1 LSHKLNWTMVLIGL
15 ATGIVLI
22 VFDEFLRRR
31 QGVARLPVLAVG
43 IGIYLPPTVTVT
55 IAIGAFVGWLI
66 DRALRRRAAANAAD
80 FETFAARPRRR
91 GVLIASGL
99 IVGESLIGVLM
110 AAIIGATGSQMP
122 LALVGPGFAATAG
135 WLGLLAFIAV
145 CAGFYHYV
153 LHGELPVR
161 VLKRPG
167 SR

>member
-1 LSHKLNWTMVLIGL
+1 MSAIAVGILSHKLDWTMVLIGL

-55 IAIGAFVGWLI
+55 VAIGAFLGWLI
-66 DRALRRRAAANAAD
+66 DRALRRNAVANAKD
-80 FETFAARPRRR
+80 FETLAARPRRR

-110 AAIIGATGSQMP
+110 AAIIGATGDQTP
-122 LALVGPGFAATAG
+122 LALVGSDFATTAA
-135 WLGLLAFIAV
+135 WLGLVAFIAV
-145 CAGFYHYV
+145 CVGFYYYV
-153 LHGELPVR
+153 LRGELR
-161 VLKRPG
+161 
-167 SR
+167 